1 MNERTGL
8 IFWQTRWQRSRALQ
22 NLIKHA
28 FLSFR
33 AREARHG
40 IQYYQTVPGFRV
52 KPGMTIRGVTQR
64 SQVVK
69 AEVNRFFEGE
79 T

>member
-1 MNERTGL
+1 MRP
-8 IFWQTRWQRSRALQ
+8 LQ

-40 IQYYQTVPGFRV
+40 IQYYQAVSGFRV
-52 KPGMTIRGVTQR
+52 KPGINNKSFDFSFWMRKIDQQANLIFR
-64 SQVVK
+64 SL
-69 AEVNRFFEGE
+69 EII
-79 T
+79 